1 MDKKYQTVLIV
12 AIAITVFAAVFV
24 GFGLPSLVGIP
35 KVTLPDIS
43 QESIEETD
51 FLPVTVT
58 PETVQEVIATLSR
71 PESYYRESQ
80 VKLSWSSGNQSASS
94 VYMVQIWADGDYIKT
109 KLRPSSGSVEH
120 RLVGEGKLYIW
131 YEGDR
136 RWREMDAPDGSAD
149 LAQRLPTYEDV
160 LRLDPADITDA
171 SYQTKDGTDCI
182 YVQVHQ
188 KEINT
193 LDCYWIETAT
203 GLLYGAE
210 TWEGETL
217 VYEMTQTGLQTPLP
231 QGVDFALPDGRIL
244 HSSAA
249 VGE

>member
-1 MDKKYQTVLIV
+1 MDRKYQTVLIV
-12 AIAITVFAAVFV
+12 AIAVTVFAAVFV
-24 GFGLPSLVGIP
+24 GFGLPALVEIP

-71 PESYYRESQ
+71 PESYYGESQ
-80 VKLSWSSGNQSASS
+80 VKLSWSSGNQGASS
-94 VYMVQIWADGDYIKT
+94 AYLVQIWSDGGYVKT
-109 KLRPSSGSVEH
+109 KLRPSGGSIEH
-120 RLVGEGKLYIW
+120 RLVADGKLYIW

-171 SYQTKDGTDCI
+171 GYQSKDGTDCI

-203 GLLYGAE
+203 GLLCGAE

-217 VYEMTQTGLQTPLP
+217 VYEMKQTGLQTPLP
-231 QGVDFALPDGRIL
+231 QGVDFALPDGRVL